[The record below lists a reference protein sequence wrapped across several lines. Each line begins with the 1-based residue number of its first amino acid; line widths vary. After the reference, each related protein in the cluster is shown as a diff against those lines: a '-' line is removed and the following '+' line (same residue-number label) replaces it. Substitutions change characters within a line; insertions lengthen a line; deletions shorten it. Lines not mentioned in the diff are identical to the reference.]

1 MPLPLIA
8 LALAGWALSKALDN
22 DDEEGGEEGGHP
34 SSQEPGGWEWP
45 EVEPSE
51 LPDIRR
57 ARYPEPIKR
66 RPNNLV

>member
-8 LALAGWALSKALDN
+8 AVALAGWALSKALDN

-51 LPDIRR
+51 LPGI
-57 ARYPEPIKR
+57 ARKVPAPDWAREDPLI
-66 RPNNLV
+66 